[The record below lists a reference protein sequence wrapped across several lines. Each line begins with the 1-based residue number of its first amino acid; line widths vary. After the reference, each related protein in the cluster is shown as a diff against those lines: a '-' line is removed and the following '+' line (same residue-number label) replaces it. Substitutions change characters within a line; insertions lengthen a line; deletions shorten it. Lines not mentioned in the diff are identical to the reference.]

1 MWISFETTNPRKA
14 LHDLFDSY
22 GIIRQTWSSYP
33 FPLAPLAFPASD
45 TIGSV
50 LSSTRIRDQQALEPG
65 WNSTSTKFKVLSTI
79 IDAIIQQDSPGN
91 QMHQPGLLTEVEK
104 RRGNFNLSFL
114 IISGVTGFQ
123 SAVGSVAQTS
133 VAPATNWYKLIL
145 QDWKWNLPS
154 ITQCLSLS
162 TSTWLILLLEKPRKS
177 ISNFHRIHISGYWK
191 QEEQWE
197 TSHQASRSFKE
208 YA

>member
-45 TIGSV
+45 TICSV

-65 WNSTSTKFKVLSTI
+65 WNSTI

-104 RRGNFNLSFL
+104 LKKLQLVISHHFWCDGIPKCCGLSGSDF
-114 IISGVTGFQ
+114 SGTC
-123 SAVGSVAQTS
+123 
-133 VAPATNWYKLIL
+133 NKLIQIDSSRLEVKSAIHHPMFKSVYKHLIDIALGKTSEEHL
-145 QDWKWNLPS
+145 QFPPDSHFW
-154 ITQCLSLS
+154 
-162 TSTWLILLLEKPRKS
+162 LLEAGRTMGDQPPS
-177 ISNFHRIHISGYWK
+177 
-191 QEEQWE
+191 
-197 TSHQASRSFKE
+197 SRSFKE